1 MKRPS
6 ATTAKTANGT
16 SDKHQRILD
25 AAIEVIA
32 EHGFFHSRVAEI
44 ADRAGVA
51 DGTIYLYFKNKD
63 EFLMAAI
70 DSAFHRFIRRAKAAL
85 TEIDDQRE
93 KLRRIAFL
101 HLEGLGSNRSLA
113 IVFQTE
119 LRHSAKFLGQF
130 SHNLM
135 VEYFDLIKGVL
146 REGQSA
152 GVFRADLSV
161 TIAAHCFF
169 GAVDEIV
176 TSWIL
181 SDREHHLIQP
191 GRFSGIDR
199 AERRGSGL
207 LSMEIRTLADIF
219 FASVARDKNRHVM
232 VKRGGGWLVLS
243 SRQLYGY
250 VAALSRIFKS
260 WGINKGDRVA
270 ILSENR
276 PEWMIVDFA
285 CVTSGIVDVR
295 FTRRSPRS
303 KLSMFCK
310 IPALA
315 WCACPRKSS

>member
-1 MKRPS
+1 VKRSSEP
-6 ATTAKTANGT
+6 TAKPANGA
-16 SDKHQRILD
+16 SDKYQRILD

-63 EFLMAAI
+63 ELLMAAI

-85 TEIDDQRE
+85 DQLTDPRE
-93 KLRRIAFL
+93 KLRRMAFL
-101 HLEGLGSNRSLA
+101 HLEGLGNNRNLA

-146 REGQSA
+146 REGQTA
-152 GVFRADLSV
+152 GVFRPEMSV

-181 SDREHHLIQP
+181 SDR
-191 GRFSGIDR
+191 DR
-199 AERRGSGL
+199 ERDHQ
-207 LSMEIRTLADIF
+207 LSSLAD
-219 FASVARDKNRHVM
+219 S
-232 VKRGGGWLVLS
+232 LVS
-243 SRQLYGY
+243 
-250 VAALSRIFKS
+250 
-260 WGINKGDRVA
+260 
-270 ILSENR
+270 
-276 PEWMIVDFA
+276 IVLQGVEA
-285 CVTSGIVDVR
+285 GT
-295 FTRRSPRS
+295 
-303 KLSMFCK
+303 
-310 IPALA
+310 
-315 WCACPRKSS
+315 

>member
-1 MKRPS
+1 
-6 ATTAKTANGT
+6 
-16 SDKHQRILD
+16 
-25 AAIEVIA
+25 VIA

-63 EFLMAAI
+63 ELLMAAI

-181 SDREHHLIQP
+181 SDREHQ
-191 GRFSGIDR
+191 
-199 AERRGSGL
+199 
-207 LSMEIRTLADIF
+207 LSSLAD
-219 FASVARDKNRHVM
+219 SVVSI
-232 VKRGGGWLVLS
+232 VL
-243 SRQLYGY
+243 
-250 VAALSRIFKS
+250 
-260 WGINKGDRVA
+260 KGV
-270 ILSENR
+270 ETG
-276 PEWMIVDFA
+276 P
-285 CVTSGIVDVR
+285 
-295 FTRRSPRS
+295 
-303 KLSMFCK
+303 
-310 IPALA
+310 
-315 WCACPRKSS
+315 